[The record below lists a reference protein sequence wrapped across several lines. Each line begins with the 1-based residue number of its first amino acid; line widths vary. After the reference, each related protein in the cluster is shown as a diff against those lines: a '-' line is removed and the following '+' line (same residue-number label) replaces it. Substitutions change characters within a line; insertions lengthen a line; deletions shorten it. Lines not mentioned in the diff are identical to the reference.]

1 MIVEELYDALIEA
14 GASEEKARAAS
25 RAIADMQGHFA
36 TIHGDI
42 SSLEQRIS
50 VLDSSLNQK
59 ISILEQ
65 KLDQKVSELRSD
77 VDRKISE
84 LRSYVDHRFTHID
97 GTLRLNNW
105 MLATILA
112 FLVAVFFKEFS
123 R

>member
-1 MIVEELYDALIEA
+1 
-14 GASEEKARAAS
+14 
-25 RAIADMQGHFA
+25 MQGHFA

-42 SSLEQRIS
+42 SS
-50 VLDSSLNQK
+50 
-59 ISILEQ
+59 LEQ

-84 LRSYVDHRFTHID
+84 LRSYVDQRFTHID